1 MYKVNNYEDKMIP
14 SMKPD
19 VLRKLIAK
27 TFKWTKETELADE
40 HLQHL
45 EELQRNKKVIT
56 KNTEGKEFQ
65 EARHISILAAH
76 FQRLKKYYNKDEMKK
91 IQGNFN
97 LDGLDLGQD
106 KEITYPGT
114 KGYHNDP
121 ANFRCNSTSY
131 K

>member
-1 MYKVNNYEDKMIP
+1 MIP
-14 SMKPD
+14 EMKPE
-19 VLRKLIAK
+19 VLRKLIES

-76 FQRLKKYYNKDEMKK
+76 FQRLKKYYNKDEMKR

-97 LDGLDLGQD
+97 LDGLDLG
-106 KEITYPGT
+106 
-114 KGYHNDP
+114 
-121 ANFRCNSTSY
+121 
-131 K
+131 